1 MDSSIAARRHRGGR
15 SIAVHRNQRG
25 ARGLDGDQ
33 RSMEQSAHE
42 TCRRPLGAWV
52 RLSRRTN
59 ASRRRRRLRPDAP
72 RRIARRSRALRCTGA
87 RRVRHLE
94 THISHV
100 LLTGAFAYKIK
111 KPVNLGF
118 LDFTSLADRK
128 RYCEQEVRLNR
139 RLAPAIYVDV
149 VAITGS
155 VDRPVVGGDGPAL
168 EYAVRMREFPQ
179 DALASGMLA
188 RGALTVGHLDSL
200 AAQVAA
206 FHGRVDT
213 AGAGGALRR
222 AGHRAARRAAELRA
236 DPAPARPRRRPR
248 GAGRAARLDRARAR
262 RAPLRAAASARTP
275 ASSANATATSISATL
290 P

>member
-1 MDSSIAARRHRGGR
+1 MRHPASTRCVGDRLQPDRRVADDGAYDQTRLVASLADPALFGAGCAA
-15 SIAVHRNQRG
+15 
-25 ARGLDGDQ
+25 
-33 RSMEQSAHE
+33 
-42 TCRRPLGAWV
+42 
-52 RLSRRTN
+52 
-59 ASRRRRRLRPDAP
+59 
-72 RRIARRSRALRCTGA
+72 
-87 RRVRHLE
+87 VRHLE

-179 DALASGMLA
+179 DALASDMLA
-188 RGALTVGHLDSL
+188 RGTLTVGHLDSL

-213 AGAGGALRR
+213 AGPDAPYGAPDTVLRVALQNFEQIRPRLDRDEDRAALDALR
-222 AGHRAARRAAELRA
+222 
-236 DPAPARPRRRPR
+236 DWT
-248 GAGRAARLDRARAR
+248 GREHAARLPRC
-262 RAPLRAAASARTP
+262 ASARTP
-275 ASSANATATSISATL
+275 ASSANATATCISATL